1 MMRVGERPPAR
12 DDLLEQV
19 NRAVIVLRSNRSR
32 ACATRC
38 SGLTSMYLLVP
49 AHEVLDSLLDADLGP
64 VAELALG
71 AAQIGRRQPHVA
83 RLIGMA
89 LDPHLLS
96 PRVPDQLDHAVQPH
110 PPPAAHVDRCGNPRP
125 AATTPRTTSP
135 APLRPGRPL
144 HR

>member
-1 MMRVGERPPAR
+1 
-12 DDLLEQV
+12 
-19 NRAVIVLRSNRSR
+19 
-32 ACATRC
+32 
-38 SGLTSMYLLVP
+38 MYLLVP

-96 PRVPDQLDHAVQPH
+96 QRVPDQLDQAVQPH
-110 PPPAAHVDRCGNPRP
+110 PRTAADVDRFGNPRP
-125 AATTPRTTSP
+125 VPRSLAPGPSTPPPPERPPHSP
-135 APLRPGRPL
+135 
-144 HR
+144 

>member
-1 MMRVGERPPAR
+1 
-12 DDLLEQV
+12 
-19 NRAVIVLRSNRSR
+19 
-32 ACATRC
+32 
-38 SGLTSMYLLVP
+38 MYLLVP

-96 PRVPDQLDHAVQPH
+96 QRVPDQLDQAVQPH
-110 PPPAAHVDRCGNPRP
+110 PRTAADVDRFGNPRP
-125 AATTPRTTSP
+125 PPPTPPPTSP
-135 APLRPGRPL
+135 PPLRPGPPPPPPPNPP
-144 HR
+144 